1 MGSFPTMKDLRAEK
15 EQLTIQKDAQYD
27 TYNSFKDYSQRTPDR
42 VCQCRQHPRRRTRS
56 AAARTA
62 AHAKIRTV
70 PLTSFQSHL
79 ETKNNQRIMWYIPHN
94 TLAIRFHLLLIP
106 QHSIFQFNKF
116 SVKDFLQHLSAW
128 YPLQSSDLRCFH
140 YAESGLVMI
149 LIKCNE

>member
-1 MGSFPTMKDLRAEK
+1 
-15 EQLTIQKDAQYD
+15 
-27 TYNSFKDYSQRTPDR
+27 
-42 VCQCRQHPRRRTRS
+42 
-56 AAARTA
+56 
-62 AHAKIRTV
+62 
-70 PLTSFQSHL
+70 
-79 ETKNNQRIMWYIPHN
+79 MWYIPHN